1 MATNHTANYEL
12 CQWEPTDQVQR
23 TDFNA
28 DNAKIDAALS
38 ALESGKVS
46 TASLNSAINRISALE
61 LNCATKTELSA
72 LESQVQD
79 NASTI
84 QQLTTDLTKITFGT
98 YTGNGNSSRTI
109 SLGFTPKAVL
119 LFCSTG
125 ATYYYRNGDVYR
137 GGLAYT
143 GHACEAHSIT
153 TNGFKVSF
161 SYHDSGDVYWDA
173 TNESGYTYYYIAFA

>member
-1 MATNHTANYEL
+1 MATNHTEHYALN
-12 CQWEPTDQVQR
+12 QWLAADQVQR

-38 ALESGKVS
+38 ALESGKAAA
-46 TASLNSAINRISALE
+46 ASLSSAVDRISALE
-61 LNCATKTELSA
+61 TTRATKTELGTLEDTVEQISA
-72 LESQVQD
+72 
-79 NASTI
+79 
-84 QQLTTDLTKITFGT
+84 DLTKITFGS
-98 YTGNGNSSRTI
+98 YTGDGSSSRTI